1 MMKLRRKGGRA
12 TCQRMRTKKK
22 GRWGGGQDGGGGPK
36 HSHGDGND
44 CEELLVAGELRATVD
59 LLPEGQVVVL
69 ALVVVHG
76 RSLFPVKKVEG
87 DLRRFIDG

>member
-1 MMKLRRKGGRA
+1 MLRVSGCERRRKVGGVVD
-12 TCQRMRTKKK
+12 RT
-22 GRWGGGQDGGGGPK
+22 GGGPK

-76 RSLFPVKKVEG
+76 RSLFPVKQVEG